1 MVVHERYESMN
12 ISLSSAQQHR
22 EMIEFCVF
30 WEMQMTVA
38 NVFLFSFGIER
49 WCYMVSLSRLWDR

>member
-22 EMIEFCVF
+22 EMIKFCVF

-38 NVFLFSFGIER
+38 NVFLFSFRIER
-49 WCYMVSLSRLWDR
+49 WCTWLA